1 MQKLCLFWND
11 DDMTDHP
18 VHEQHDEDEREDEG
32 EEKTTVTQQTEPL
45 AFPEQKI
52 IMTTMTMM
60 TMMMKMTKM
69 LTMMTIISPAQPHW
83 DVFVRFLLL
92 EGHLLQRD
100 LLVNIILTLN
110 SLMKMIRMIIVN
122 GDEERPP
129 IKQSL
134 ESYHENFNFK
144 EKNEEKNIFNT
155 SSSPSSIALG
165 IPC

>member
-52 IMTTMTMM
+52 IMTTMTM
-60 TMMMKMTKM
+60 M

-144 EKNEEKNIFNT
+144 EKNEKTFST
-155 SSSPSSIALG
+155 PHRPPPPSHWAFLVKTLQQL
-165 IPC
+165 

>member
-1 MQKLCLFWND
+1 MLILKWWWYD
-11 DDMTDHP
+11 WPSSTWATWWGW
-18 VHEQHDEDEREDEG
+18 ERGWRWGEDNSDPADWTLG
-32 EEKTTVTQQTEPL
+32 FSW
-45 AFPEQKI
+45 AKI
-52 IMTTMTMM
+52 IMTAMTIM

-144 EKNEEKNIFNT
+144 EKKWGENIFNT

>member
-52 IMTTMTMM
+52 IMTTM